1 MGILH
6 YSASGIEIE
15 FEDRVLTHLQI
26 AMGTKLRRGESFF
39 LNWKDDPKVG
49 DGRSSIW
56 VEPSIPLAFSYSGD
70 ERHDVNR
77 HWLSALI
84 ESASGLHGMQ
94 LSDEPAPD
102 GDDGRALDNNMKP

>member
-6 YSASGIEIE
+6 YSASGIEVE

-26 AMGTKLRRGESFF
+26 AMGAKLRRGESFF

-56 VEPSIPLAFSYSGD
+56 VEPSIPLAFSYSSNGQQD
-70 ERHDVNR
+70 INR
-77 HWLSALI
+77 RWLTALT
-84 ESASGLHGMQ
+84 ESADGLHGMQ

-102 GDDGRALDNNMKP
+102 GEDGQAVDNNMKP

>member
-1 MGILH
+1 MGILR
-6 YSASGIEIE
+6 YSASGIEVE

-56 VEPSIPLAFSYSGD
+56 VEASIPLAFSYSSTAKQD
-70 ERHDVNR
+70 INR
-77 HWLSALI
+77 RWLTALT
-84 ESASGLHGMQ
+84 ESSESLHGMQ
-94 LSDEPAPD
+94 LMDEPAPGGED
-102 GDDGRALDNNMKP
+102 GQALDNSVKP